1 MQDRRAKTNE
11 REGGREGEGANL
23 KQEGD
28 VLDVGFSLLLK
39 KTSIPSLKTRFWEHV
54 TSDLLNRLS
63 IIYSCLFL
71 PSSLSHRIS

>member
-39 KTSIPSLKTRFWEHV
+39 KH
-54 TSDLLNRLS
+54 
-63 IIYSCLFL
+63 LFL
-71 PSSLSHRIS
+71 ASRQGFGNMSHPISSIGLA